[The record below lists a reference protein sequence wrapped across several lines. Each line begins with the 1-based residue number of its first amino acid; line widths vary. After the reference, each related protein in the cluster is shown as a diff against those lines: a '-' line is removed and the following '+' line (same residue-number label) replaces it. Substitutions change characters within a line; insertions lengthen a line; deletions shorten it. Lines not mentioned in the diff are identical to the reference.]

1 MARTRSTRRLL
12 LVGTVAAAGLLLS
25 GCTANDLPRFGWP
38 EGATPQALRM
48 QHFWSWTFMAALAI
62 GIGVWGLMFW
72 TFTFHRKKKNSPL
85 YPKQTKEN
93 LPLELVYTA
102 VPFLMVAVLFYFAV
116 TTENF
121 VLKKVAD
128 PAVSVNVTGFK
139 WGWDFSY
146 DNTKAPGAPA
156 CTTADPNACL
166 VHTVGTA
173 TEVPILIL
181 PVNKVVDYE
190 LMSKDV
196 IHSFWVPDFLM
207 KRDVFP
213 DPAANNTDNHFQ
225 NSIDNPGAMVGRCAE
240 LCGTYHS
247 SMNFEVRGVPQAVYD
262 KYLQL
267 RQTVNPATGLGYTT
281 ADALT
286 ATGKAISS
294 CGTLCAPLSTTTYPI
309 NPDREAKSASLP
321 LAAGGK

>member
-1 MARTRSTRRLL
+1 MARTRSTRRYVLAGSL
-12 LVGTVAAAGLLLS
+12 AAAGLLLS
-25 GCTANDLPRFGWP
+25 GCSADDLPRFGWP

-48 QHFWSWTFMAALAI
+48 QHFWSWTFIAALAI
-62 GIGVWGLMFW
+62 GIAVWGLMFW

-121 VLKKVAD
+121 VLKNVANPD
-128 PAVSVNVTGFK
+128 VKVNVTASK
-139 WGWDFSY
+139 WLWDFSY
-146 DNTKAPGAPA
+146 DG
-156 CTTADPNACL
+156 TTSPDDKTQE

-173 TEVPILIL
+173 SEVPILIL
-181 PVNKVVDYE
+181 PVQKTIQYT
-190 LMSKDV
+190 LQSKDV
-196 IHSFWVPDFLM
+196 IHSFWVPDFLF

-213 DPAANNTDNHFQ
+213 DPAANNTQNVFQ

-247 SMNFEVRGVPQAVYD
+247 AMNFEVRGVPQNVYD
-262 KYLQL
+262 EYLKL
-267 RQTVNPATGLGYTT
+267 RQTINPATGRGYTT
-281 ADALT
+281 AEALKK
-286 ATGKAISS
+286 TGDEITS

-309 NPDREAKSASLP
+309 DPNRQAKSASLP
-321 LAAGGK
+321 LAGGK